1 MRRSARKCVMPSGAR
16 RSGGQGDLLAGAMGT
31 FLAWASI
38 ATKSNPLLIDS
49 SDSLTLDCALA
60 ACMLVKTVSL
70 RAFEKQGR
78 SVAVP
83 DMIPE
88 ISRAFEYLFE
98 GVDGMQENEEDE

>member
-1 MRRSARKCVMPSGAR
+1 MPSGAR

-38 ATKSNPLLIDS
+38 ASKSNPLLIDS
-49 SDSLTLDCALA
+49 SDTLTIDCALA
-60 ACMLVKTVSL
+60 ACTLVKTVSL

-98 GVDGMQENEEDE
+98 GANGMEESCEENEE